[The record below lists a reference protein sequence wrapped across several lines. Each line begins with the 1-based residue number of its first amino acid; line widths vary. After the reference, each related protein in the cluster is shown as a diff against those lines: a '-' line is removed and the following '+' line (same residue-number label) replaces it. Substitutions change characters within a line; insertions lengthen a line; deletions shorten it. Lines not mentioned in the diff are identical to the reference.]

1 MTEEK
6 PMIQLDLPREEAQL
20 EEVIGTL
27 AVLARSTGRNAAG
40 GVLEALR
47 DTLATQP
54 HQPVQRR

>member
-1 MTEEK
+1 
-6 PMIQLDLPREEAQL
+6 MIQLDLPREEAQL